1 VAYRLD
7 LPASSRIHPVIHV
20 SQLKKMLG
28 PQTEVPFRILQ
39 HRLVRKGSSS
49 VSQVLVHWSGTSEML
64 ATWEDAEALRQH
76 FPMAP
81 GWGQAVLQEGGIVSG
96 PTTSPLGSDA
106 KTSKHSS
113 QACIGP
119 LRGLS
124 TTHLRVVM
132 LQGSCIRDAIRF
144 CKR

>member
-1 VAYRLD
+1 
-7 LPASSRIHPVIHV
+7 
-20 SQLKKMLG
+20 MLG
-28 PQTEVPFRILQ
+28 PQTEVRPELPSDNANLQVPFRILQ
-39 HRLVRKGSSS
+39 HCLVRKGSSS
-49 VSQVLVHWSGTSEML
+49 VSQVLVHWSGTLEML

-76 FPMAP
+76 FPMTP

-96 PTTSPLGSDA
+96 RTTSPLGSDA

-124 TTHLRVVM
+124 PTHLRVV
-132 LQGSCIRDAIRF
+132 LY
-144 CKR
+144 KRRNPIL